1 MTEEKLER
9 SLGRWDLTAI
19 AINSIIGAGI
29 FGLPAKAYAL
39 IGPYSVIAL
48 VACALVFAL
57 IVLCYC
63 EVASRFDSTGGP
75 YLYAK
80 KAYGPVVGFEVGWL
94 YWIVRVTTFAANCNL
109 LVTYLGFF
117 IPSLND
123 GLPRVVVMGMVVLV
137 ITVVNVLGVRQTAV
151 LTNIVT
157 AGKILPLLAFVA
169 IGLFFLQPEN
179 FSFETVPTTVSFSA
193 AVLLLVYAFSGF
205 ESATI
210 VAGEVKEPER
220 NFPFS
225 LLVALGT
232 VAVLYLLIQIVAIGT
247 HPNLGASERPLADAA
262 NLFLGGFGASLIVA
276 GAVVSIFGNL
286 NVGALN
292 CARLTYAMSEQREL
306 PKVLSWVHPR
316 FRTPYISILLN
327 AVVVFVLASMSSFLT
342 AVAISSI
349 TRLMVYGTTCGALA
363 IFRWRSDSSAP
374 ESGEPRSQ
382 RADVPPAR
390 FVLPFGI
397 LVAAL
402 SLVLIAWLLTNIDFA
417 KEGVPV
423 LVASALGFAI
433 YFAYRVLGKRGSDA
447 PS

>member
-19 AINSIIGAGI
+19 AINTIIGAGI

-39 IGPYSVIAL
+39 IGSYSIIAL
-48 VACALVFAL
+48 AACALVFAL

-80 KAYGPVVGFEVGWL
+80 KAYGAVVGFEVGWL

-123 GLPRVVVMGMVVLV
+123 GYPRVVVMGLVVTL
-137 ITVVNVLGVRQTAV
+137 ITVVNILGVRQTAV

-157 AGKILPLLAFVA
+157 AGKILPLLVFVA
-169 IGLFFLQPEN
+169 VGLFFIQPAN
-179 FSFETVPTTVSFSA
+179 FSFETVPTTASFSA

-210 VAGEVKEPER
+210 LAGETKEPER

-232 VAVLYLLIQIVAIGT
+232 VAVLYLLIQFVAIGT
-247 HPNLGASERPLADAA
+247 YPNLGASERPLADAA
-262 NLFLGGFGASLIVA
+262 NIFLGGFGASLIVA
-276 GAVVSIFGNL
+276 GAVISIFGNL

-292 CARLTYAMSEQREL
+292 CARLTYAMSEHREVPQL
-306 PKVLSWVHPR
+306 LSRVHPK
-316 FRTPYISILLN
+316 FRTPYVSILLN
-327 AVVVFVLASMSSFLT
+327 AIVVLVLASMSSFLT

-349 TRLMVYGTTCGALA
+349 TRLMVYATTCGALA
-363 IFRWRSDSSAP
+363 IFRWRADAPASESD
-374 ESGEPRSQ
+374 EPGSRRS
-382 RADVPPAR
+382 DVRPAR
-390 FVLPFGI
+390 FVVPFGVV
-397 LVAAL
+397 VAFL
-402 SLVLIAWLLTNIDFA
+402 SLGLIAWLLTNIDFA

-423 LVASALGFAI
+423 LIAAAIGFAI
-433 YFAYRVLGKRGSDA
+433 YFAYRVFSNRGDDLRT
-447 PS
+447 